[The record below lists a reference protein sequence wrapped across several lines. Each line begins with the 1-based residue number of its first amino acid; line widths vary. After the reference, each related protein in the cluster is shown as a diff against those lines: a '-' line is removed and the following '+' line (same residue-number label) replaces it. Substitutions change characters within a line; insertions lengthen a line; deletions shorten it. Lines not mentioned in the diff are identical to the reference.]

1 MDTSDS
7 NSTAT
12 NNNNNSSSSS
22 SSSSSGVIATAVA
35 TATAAATAVAG
46 ASLVSSTA
54 KGGAPFDAPPVQRPL
69 QRPQSLESARREALG
84 YLLSADA
91 AFMRAE
97 PEYRQ
102 CSDNHAHVCLDAA
115 WLLFLTG
122 DMTNLPQ
129 VLAFSAITTVQFLT
143 NNDMIRSYN
152 RICW

>member
-1 MDTSDS
+1 MDTSDH
-7 NSTAT
+7 NTAT
-12 NNNNNSSSSS
+12 NTNSSSSNS
-22 SSSSSGVIATAVA
+22 SGSSSSGEIT
-35 TATAAATAVAG
+35 TATAAATAGASSASLTVAG
-46 ASLVSSTA
+46 
-54 KGGAPFDAPPVQRPL
+54 DALPVQRPL

-129 VLAFSAITTVQFLT
+129 VSTVQYT
-143 NNDMIRSYN
+143 NYCDVFTESNSSSST
-152 RICW
+152 

>member
-12 NNNNNSSSSS
+12 NNNNSSSSNSRISSS
-22 SSSSSGVIATAVA
+22 SSSSSGGGIATAVA
-35 TATAAATAVAG
+35 TAAATAAAG
-46 ASLVSSTA
+46 ASSVSSTA

-129 VLAFSAITTVQFLT
+129 VLPLSTEPTATALNCDI
-143 NNDMIRSYN
+143 IRLSSS
-152 RICW
+152 